1 MSFLPGYYVFVERL
15 SFLKKK
21 LWKEG
26 HFYVYK
32 VTNILYIAQIMN
44 TCIFRKCFIPGCMQ
58 GKFMLLSFGYN
69 QYSKYNDT
77 LNNHNNISLTLLLR

>member
-1 MSFLPGYYVFVERL
+1 
-15 SFLKKK
+15 
-21 LWKEG
+21 
-26 HFYVYK
+26 
-32 VTNILYIAQIMN
+32 MN

-77 LNNHNNISLTLLLR
+77 CTLNNHNNISLTLLLR

>member
-1 MSFLPGYYVFVERL
+1 
-15 SFLKKK
+15 
-21 LWKEG
+21 
-26 HFYVYK
+26 
-32 VTNILYIAQIMN
+32 MN

-58 GKFMLLSFGYN
+58 GKFMLQSFVYN